1 MAKQK
6 GVVGMTGSDDTIHV
20 MLLFLSDTKYNAS
33 KNMVQ
38 SFDYD
43 EIDGKVQLTNEA
55 AVRYLMQNGYQGKPI
70 SLSKIYLF
78 ASKKVQKAITGPITR
93 TDEATGKTI
102 REDKTY
108 CRDDGTPWTH
118 LAYFGHRISDM
129 FPQLQKENSTFIT
142 KINYDEDLPA
152 KKSMQSVVDMA
163 GQIQQDMKSLWK
175 GKKIVLHAD
184 CTGGLRHANMMML
197 SVLRLMQYSGIEI
210 GKILYA
216 NFNSK
221 PKRVEEANL
230 IYDTFGLVAGAEEF
244 SNYGSVQ
251 AIKKF
256 YNNEALESPELKT
269 LIQAMEQFDD
279 AIKLCHYGYFKKA
292 IQRLQTAIRN
302 YPALQVMGKELPDE
316 TTQSIY
322 YNTSLA
328 ATLLP
333 RIKKDY
339 SDLLNS
345 EELDDL
351 TLIDWCLNHGY
362 LQQALTLYTERIPE
376 VLLDPERHL
385 LRFNPAFRKDLDAL
399 NDSMGRSENFLI
411 LNEFGRTETEHSI
424 KMITP
429 NYDATIREFKRQ
441 LKKDITRF
449 INKDIDV
456 QDVIDNVNGFVE
468 THPFLRIEDEYFLK
482 QLLLRIK
489 EWRLHP
495 ALLKG
500 SVTDEVF
507 LELVRRFLQ
516 SVTISEKSND
526 SWKANVEKLC
536 DKLQNFPHGKGK
548 IISLLNFL
556 KSQLDL
562 EHIGDLIC
570 NLEKKYTTEALILVQ
585 NHCLESDFDD
595 DVVLEIL
602 TDYYEV
608 KDERNH
614 TNHARLETDNIKSS
628 EELKQFMKTRLNKI
642 RELSR

>member
-1 MAKQK
+1 
-6 GVVGMTGSDDTIHV
+6 MTGSDDTIHV
-20 MLLFLSDTKYNAS
+20 MLLFLSDTKYNAA

-55 AVRYLMQNGYQGKPI
+55 AVRYLMQNGYQGKNVT
-70 SLSKIYLF
+70 LSKIYLF
-78 ASKKVQKAITGPITR
+78 ASKKVQNVITGPITR
-93 TDEATGKTI
+93 TDEATGKII
-102 REDKTY
+102 REVKTFY
-108 CRDDGTPWTH
+108 QDDGTPWTH
-118 LAYFGHRISDM
+118 LAYFEHRISDM
-129 FPQLQKENSTFIT
+129 FPQLQDENSTFIT

-163 GQIQQDMKSLWK
+163 GQIQKDMKSLWK

-256 YNNEALESPELKT
+256 YNNEELESPELKT

-292 IQRLQTAIRN
+292 IQQLQTAIRN
-302 YPALQVMGKELPDE
+302 YPALQVAEKESSDE
-316 TTQSIY
+316 TAQTIY

-333 RIKKDY
+333 RIKKNY
-339 SDLLNS
+339 SELLKC

-385 LRFNPAFRKDLDAL
+385 LRFNPAFREAL
-399 NDSMGRSENFLI
+399 NVLIEKDSMGRSENFLI
-411 LNEFGRTETEHSI
+411 IS
-424 KMITP
+424 
-429 NYDATIREFKRQ
+429 EFKPEY
-441 LKKDITRF
+441 KKELFSNINTTTEKFRKLLRNDIIKF
-449 INKDIDV
+449 INDQIDLQQVFSDIH
-456 QDVIDNVNGFVE
+456 GFVDE
-468 THPFLRIEDEYFLK
+468 YPKFKTTDEAFLRK
-482 QLLLRIK
+482 LLLRLK
-489 EWRLHP
+489 TWEKDSK
-495 ALLKG
+495 LLLG
-500 SVTDEVF
+500 TVQDEVWQELMQRI
-507 LELVRRFLQ
+507 LESLKNTAKP
-516 SVTISEKSND
+516 SPNWKS
-526 SWKANVEKLC
+526 KAEKLY
-536 DKLQNFPHGKGK
+536 DTLQTYPYGKKK
-548 IISLLNFL
+548 IKKLLNFFT
-556 KSQLDL
+556 SQIDIEHLGKLVCDLDTVYAKDALDL
-562 EHIGDLIC
+562 
-570 NLEKKYTTEALILVQ
+570 VQ
-585 NHCLESDFDD
+585 SRCIESDFDD

-642 RELSR
+642 RELSH

>member
-1 MAKQK
+1 
-6 GVVGMTGSDDTIHV
+6 MTGSDDIIHV
-20 MLLFLSDTKYNAS
+20 MLLFLSDTKYNAA

-55 AVRYLMQNGYQGKPI
+55 AVRYLMQNGYQGKPVT
-70 SLSKIYLF
+70 LSKIYLF

-129 FPQLQKENSTFIT
+129 FPQLQDENSTFIT

-279 AIKLCHYGYFKKA
+279 AIKLCHYGYFKEA
-292 IQRLQTAIRN
+292 IQQLQTAIRN
-302 YPALQVMGKELPDE
+302 YPALQVMEKEMPDE

-339 SDLLNS
+339 SELLNS

-385 LRFNPAFRKDLDAL
+385 LRFNPVFREAL
-399 NDSMGRSENFLI
+399 NVLIEKDSMGRSENFLI
-411 LNEFGRTETEHSI
+411 IS
-424 KMITP
+424 
-429 NYDATIREFKRQ
+429 EFKPKYEKELFSNINTTTEKFRK
-441 LKKDITRF
+441 LLRNDIIKF
-449 INKDIDV
+449 INNQIDLQQVFSDIHD
-456 QDVIDNVNGFVE
+456 FVDE
-468 THPFLRIEDEYFLK
+468 YPKFKITDEAFLRK
-482 QLLLRIK
+482 LLLRLK
-489 EWRLHP
+489 TWKKNP
-495 ALLKG
+495 KLLLG
-500 SVTDEVF
+500 TVQDEVWQ
-507 LELVRRFLQ
+507 ELMQRIL
-516 SVTISEKSND
+516 KSLKDTAKPSPN
-526 SWKANVEKLC
+526 WKSKAEKLYDTLQTYQYGK
-536 DKLQNFPHGKGK
+536 DKIKK
-548 IISLLNFL
+548 LLNFL
-556 KSQLDL
+556 TSQLDI
-562 EHIGDLIC
+562 EHLGQLVCDLDTVYA
-570 NLEKKYTTEALILVQ
+570 KEALDLVQ
-585 NHCLESDFDD
+585 SRCIESDFDD

-602 TDYYEV
+602 TDYYAV

-628 EELKQFMKTRLNKI
+628 EELKQFMRTRLNKI
-642 RELSR
+642 RELSH

>member
-1 MAKQK
+1 MI
-6 GVVGMTGSDDTIHV
+6 GSDDTIHV
-20 MLLFLSDTKYNAS
+20 MLLFLSDTKYNAT

-55 AVRYLMQNGYQGKPI
+55 AVRYLMQNGYQGEPVT
-70 SLSKIYLF
+70 LSKIYLF
-78 ASKKVQKAITGPITR
+78 ASKKVQNVITGPIIR
-93 TDEATGKTI
+93 TDEVTRKTI
-102 REDKTY
+102 REEKTFY
-108 CRDDGTPWTH
+108 RDDGTPWTH

-129 FPQLQKENSTFIT
+129 FPQLQEKNSTFIT
-142 KINYDEDLPA
+142 KIDYDEDLPA

-292 IQRLQTAIRN
+292 IQQLQTAIKN
-302 YPALQVMGKELPDE
+302 YPALQVMGKEMPDE
-316 TTQSIY
+316 TTQSVY

-376 VLLDPERHL
+376 VLLDSKRHL
-385 LRFNPAFRKDLDAL
+385 LRFNPKFRKDLNGFM
-399 NDSMGRSENFLI
+399 NDESMGRSENFLI
-411 LNEFGRTETEHSI
+411 ISGFKPKYEKELFSNINTTTEKFRKLLRNDII
-424 KMITP
+424 K
-429 NYDATIREFKRQ
+429 
-441 LKKDITRF
+441 F
-449 INKDIDV
+449 INNQIDLQQVFSDIHD
-456 QDVIDNVNGFVE
+456 FVDE
-468 THPFLRIEDEYFLK
+468 YPKFKITDEAFLRK
-482 QLLLRIK
+482 LLLRLK
-489 EWRLHP
+489 TWKKNPE
-495 ALLKG
+495 LLLG
-500 SVTDEVF
+500 TVQDEVWQDLMQRI
-507 LELVRRFLQ
+507 LESFKDTAKP
-516 SVTISEKSND
+516 SPNWKS
-526 SWKANVEKLC
+526 KAEKLY
-536 DKLQNFPHGKGK
+536 DTLQTYPYGRKKIEKL
-548 IISLLNFL
+548 SNFL
-556 KSQLDL
+556 TSQLDI
-562 EHIGDLIC
+562 EHLGQLVCDLDTVYA
-570 NLEKKYTTEALILVQ
+570 KEALDLVQ
-585 NHCLESDFDD
+585 SRCIESDFDD

-628 EELKQFMKTRLNKI
+628 EELKQFIKTRLNKI
-642 RELSR
+642 RELSH

>member
-1 MAKQK
+1 
-6 GVVGMTGSDDTIHV
+6 MTGSDDTIHV

-55 AVRYLMQNGYQGKPI
+55 AVRYLMQNGYQGKPV

-78 ASKKVQKAITGPITR
+78 ASKKVQKAITGTIMR

-411 LNEFGRTETEHSI
+411 IS
-424 KMITP
+424 
-429 NYDATIREFKRQ
+429 EFKPKYENSSFSNIDTTIEKFRK
-441 LKKDITRF
+441 LLRNDIIKF
-449 INKDIDV
+449 INNQIDLQQVFSDIH
-456 QDVIDNVNGFVE
+456 NFVDE
-468 THPFLRIEDEYFLK
+468 HPKFKI
-482 QLLLRIK
+482 
-489 EWRLHP
+489 
-495 ALLKG
+495 
-500 SVTDEVF
+500 TDEVF
-507 LELVRRFLQ
+507 LRKLLLRLKTWRENNKLLRGTIQDEVWQELMQRILE
-516 SVTISEKSND
+516 SLKDPKDPTKSNS
-526 SWKANVEKLC
+526 SWKIKAKKLYDTLQTCEYGKTKLSELLKFLTSQIDIGHLGQLIC
-536 DKLQNFPHGKGK
+536 DLDTIYAKEA
-548 IISLLNFL
+548 
-556 KSQLDL
+556 LDL
-562 EHIGDLIC
+562 
-570 NLEKKYTTEALILVQ
+570 VQ
-585 NHCLESDFDD
+585 SQCIESNFDD

>member
-1 MAKQK
+1 
-6 GVVGMTGSDDTIHV
+6 MTGSDDTIHV
-20 MLLFLSDTKYNAS
+20 MLLFLSDTKYNAA

-55 AVRYLMQNGYQGKPI
+55 AVRYLMQNGYQGKTVT
-70 SLSKIYLF
+70 LSKIYLF
-78 ASKKVQKAITGPITR
+78 ASKKVQNAITGPITR
-93 TDEATGKTI
+93 MDEATGKTI
-102 REDKTY
+102 REEKTFY
-108 CRDDGTPWTH
+108 RDDGTPWTH
-118 LAYFGHRISDM
+118 LAYFGHRISDL
-129 FPQLQKENSTFIT
+129 FPQLQDENSTFIT

-292 IQRLQTAIRN
+292 IQQLQIAIRN
-302 YPALQVMGKELPDE
+302 YPALQVMEKEMPDE

-339 SDLLNS
+339 SELLNS

-376 VLLDPERHL
+376 VLLDSERHL
-385 LRFNPAFRKDLDAL
+385 LRFNPVFREDLNVL
-399 NDSMGRSENFLI
+399 IEKDSMGRSENFLI
-411 LNEFGRTETEHSI
+411 IS
-424 KMITP
+424 
-429 NYDATIREFKRQ
+429 EFKPKYEKELFSNINTTTEKFRK
-441 LKKDITRF
+441 LLRNDIIKF
-449 INKDIDV
+449 INNQIDLQQVFSDIHD
-456 QDVIDNVNGFVE
+456 FVDE
-468 THPFLRIEDEYFLK
+468 YPKFKITDEAFLRK
-482 QLLLRIK
+482 LLLRLK
-489 EWRLHP
+489 TWKKNPE
-495 ALLKG
+495 LLLG
-500 SVTDEVF
+500 TVQDEVWQDLMQRI
-507 LELVRRFLQ
+507 LESLKDTAKP
-516 SVTISEKSND
+516 SPNWKS
-526 SWKANVEKLC
+526 KAEKLY
-536 DKLQNFPHGKGK
+536 DTLQTYQYGKNK
-548 IISLLNFL
+548 IKKLLNFFT
-556 KSQLDL
+556 SQIDIEHLGKLVCDLDTVYAKEALDL
-562 EHIGDLIC
+562 
-570 NLEKKYTTEALILVQ
+570 VQ
-585 NHCLESDFDD
+585 SRCIESDFDD

-642 RELSR
+642 RELSH

>member
-1 MAKQK
+1 
-6 GVVGMTGSDDTIHV
+6 MTDSDDTIHV
-20 MLLFLSDTKYNAS
+20 MLLFLSDTKYNAA

-55 AVRYLMQNGYQGKPI
+55 AVRYLMQNGYQGKPAT
-70 SLSKIYLF
+70 LSKIYLF
-78 ASKKVQKAITGPITR
+78 ASKKVQNVITGPITR

-102 REDKTY
+102 REVKTFY
-108 CRDDGTPWTH
+108 RDDGMPWTH
-118 LAYFGHRISDM
+118 LAYFEHRISDM
-129 FPQLQKENSTFIT
+129 FPQLQDENSTFIT
-142 KINYDEDLPA
+142 KIDYDEDLPA

-163 GQIQQDMKSLWK
+163 GQIQKDMKSLWK
-175 GKKIVLHAD
+175 GEKIVLHAD

-256 YNNEALESPELKT
+256 YNNEELESPELKT

-292 IQRLQTAIRN
+292 IQQLQTAIRN
-302 YPALQVMGKELPDE
+302 YPALQVAEKESSNE
-316 TTQSIY
+316 TAQTIY

-339 SDLLNS
+339 SELLKC

-399 NDSMGRSENFLI
+399 IKKDSMGRSENFLI
-411 LNEFGRTETEHSI
+411 LNEFGRTETEHSVTVI
-424 KMITP
+424 IPDYT
-429 NYDATIREFKRQ
+429 ATIQEFKKQ
-441 LKKDITRF
+441 LQKNIKYF
-449 INKDIDV
+449 VNGDIDV
-456 QDVIDNVNGFVE
+456 QDVINNVDNFTEKHPVLQVE
-468 THPFLRIEDEYFLK
+468 DKDFLK
-482 QLLLRIK
+482 QLLFHIK
-489 EWRLHP
+489 EWQLQP

-507 LELVRRFLQ
+507 LELLHRFLQ

-526 SWKANVEKLC
+526 SWKENVEKLC
-536 DKLQNFPHGKGK
+536 NTLQNCPYGKGK
-548 IISLLNFL
+548 LIALLNFL
-556 KSQLDL
+556 KSQLNID
-562 EHIGDLIC
+562 HIGELIC
-570 NLEKKYTTEALILVQ
+570 NLEKKYTTEALVLVQ

-642 RELSR
+642 RELNH

>member
-1 MAKQK
+1 
-6 GVVGMTGSDDTIHV
+6 MTGSDDTIHV
-20 MLLFLSDTKYNAS
+20 MLLFLSDTKYNAAE
-33 KNMVQ
+33 NMVQ

-55 AVRYLMQNGYQGKPI
+55 AVRYLMQNGYQGKTVT
-70 SLSKIYLF
+70 LSKIYLF
-78 ASKKVQKAITGPITR
+78 ASKKVQNAITGPITR

-102 REDKTY
+102 REVKTFY
-108 CRDDGTPWTH
+108 RDDGTPWTH

-129 FPQLQKENSTFIT
+129 FPQLQDENSTFIT

-256 YNNEALESPELKT
+256 YNNEELESPELKT
-269 LIQAMEQFDD
+269 LLQAMEQFDD

-292 IQRLQTAIRN
+292 IQQLQMAIRN
-302 YPALQVMGKELPDE
+302 YPALQVAEQESPDE
-316 TTQSIY
+316 TAQTIY

-339 SDLLNS
+339 RELLNS

-385 LRFNPAFRKDLDAL
+385 LRFNPAFREAL
-399 NDSMGRSENFLI
+399 NVLIEKDSMGRSENFLI
-411 LNEFGRTETEHSI
+411 IS
-424 KMITP
+424 
-429 NYDATIREFKRQ
+429 EFKPKYEKELFSNINTTTEKFRK
-441 LKKDITRF
+441 LLRNDIIKF
-449 INKDIDV
+449 INNQIDLQQVFSDIHD
-456 QDVIDNVNGFVE
+456 FVDE
-468 THPFLRIEDEYFLK
+468 YPKFKITDEAFLRK
-482 QLLLRIK
+482 LLLRLK
-489 EWRLHP
+489 TWKKNPE
-495 ALLKG
+495 LLLG
-500 SVTDEVF
+500 TVQDEVWQELMQRI
-507 LELVRRFLQ
+507 LESFKNTAKP
-516 SVTISEKSND
+516 SPNWKS
-526 SWKANVEKLC
+526 KAEKLY
-536 DKLQNFPHGKGK
+536 DTLQTYPYGRKKIEKL
-548 IISLLNFL
+548 SNFL
-556 KSQLDL
+556 TSQLDI
-562 EHIGDLIC
+562 EHLGQLVCDLDTVYA
-570 NLEKKYTTEALILVQ
+570 KEALDLVQ
-585 NHCLESDFDD
+585 SRCIESDFDD

-642 RELSR
+642 RELSH

>member
-1 MAKQK
+1 
-6 GVVGMTGSDDTIHV
+6 MTGSDDTIHV
-20 MLLFLSDTKYNAS
+20 MLLFLSDTKYNAA

-55 AVRYLMQNGYQGKPI
+55 AVRYLMQNGYQGKTVT
-70 SLSKIYLF
+70 LSKIYLF
-78 ASKKVQKAITGPITR
+78 ASKKVQNAIIGSITR

-102 REDKTY
+102 REEKTFY
-108 CRDDGTPWTH
+108 RDDGTPWTH

-129 FPQLQKENSTFIT
+129 FPQLQDENSTFIT

-256 YNNEALESPELKT
+256 YNNEKLESPELKT
-269 LIQAMEQFDD
+269 LLQAMEQFDD

-292 IQRLQTAIRN
+292 IQQLQTAIRK
-302 YPALQVMGKELPDE
+302 YPALQVAGQESSDE
-316 TTQSIY
+316 TAQTIY

-339 SDLLNS
+339 RELLNS

-385 LRFNPAFRKDLDAL
+385 LRFNPAFREAL
-399 NDSMGRSENFLI
+399 NVLIAKDSMGRSEKFLI
-411 LNEFGRTETEHSI
+411 IS
-424 KMITP
+424 
-429 NYDATIREFKRQ
+429 EFKPKYEKELFSNINTTTEKFRK
-441 LKKDITRF
+441 LLRNDIIKF
-449 INKDIDV
+449 INEQIDLQQVFSDIH
-456 QDVIDNVNGFVE
+456 GFVDE
-468 THPFLRIEDEYFLK
+468 YPKFKITDEAFLRK
-482 QLLLRIK
+482 LLLRLK
-489 EWRLHP
+489 TWGKNP
-495 ALLKG
+495 KLLLG
-500 SVTDEVF
+500 TVQDEVWQDLMQRI
-507 LELVRRFLQ
+507 LESLKDTAKP
-516 SVTISEKSND
+516 SPNWKS
-526 SWKANVEKLC
+526 KAEKLYDTLQTYQYGK
-536 DKLQNFPHGKGK
+536 DKIKK
-548 IISLLNFL
+548 LLNFFT
-556 KSQLDL
+556 SQIDIEHLGQLVCDLDTVYAKEALDL
-562 EHIGDLIC
+562 
-570 NLEKKYTTEALILVQ
+570 VQ
-585 NHCLESDFDD
+585 SRCIESDFDD

-628 EELKQFMKTRLNKI
+628 EELKQFIKLRLNKI
-642 RELSR
+642 RELSH

>member
-1 MAKQK
+1 
-6 GVVGMTGSDDTIHV
+6 MTGSDDTIHV
-20 MLLFLSDTKYNAS
+20 MLLFLSDTKYNAA

-55 AVRYLMQNGYQGKPI
+55 AVRYLMQNGYQGKTVT
-70 SLSKIYLF
+70 LSKIYLF
-78 ASKKVQKAITGPITR
+78 ASKKVQNVITGPIIR
-93 TDEATGKTI
+93 TDEVTRKTI
-102 REDKTY
+102 REEKTFY
-108 CRDDGTPWTH
+108 RDDGTPWTH

-129 FPQLQKENSTFIT
+129 FPPLQDENSTFIT

-152 KKSMQSVVDMA
+152 KKSMQSVVNMA
-163 GQIQQDMKSLWK
+163 GQIQQDVKSLWK

-256 YNNEALESPELKT
+256 YNNEELESPELKT

-279 AIKLCHYGYFKKA
+279 AIKLCHYGYFRKA
-292 IQRLQTAIRN
+292 IQQLRMAIRN
-302 YPALQVMGKELPDE
+302 YPALQVAEQEIPDE
-316 TTQSIY
+316 TAQTIY

-333 RIKKDY
+333 RIKRDY
-339 SDLLNS
+339 SELLKS

-399 NDSMGRSENFLI
+399 IKKDSMGRSENFLI
-411 LNEFGRTETEHSI
+411 LNEFGRTETEHSVTVI
-424 KMITP
+424 IPDYT
-429 NYDATIREFKRQ
+429 ATIQEFKKQ
-441 LKKDITRF
+441 LQKNIKYF
-449 INKDIDV
+449 VNGDIDV
-456 QDVIDNVNGFVE
+456 QDVINNVDDFAEKHPVLQVE
-468 THPFLRIEDEYFLK
+468 NKDFLK
-482 QLLLRIK
+482 QLLLHIK
-489 EWRLHP
+489 EWQLQP

-507 LELVRRFLQ
+507 LELLHRFLQ

-526 SWKANVEKLC
+526 SWKENVEKLC
-536 DKLQNFPHGKGK
+536 NTLQNCPYGKGK
-548 IISLLNFL
+548 LIPLLNFL
-556 KSQLDL
+556 KSQLNID
-562 EHIGDLIC
+562 HIGELIC
-570 NLEKKYTTEALILVQ
+570 NLEKKYTTEALVLVQ

-628 EELKQFMKTRLNKI
+628 EKLKQFMKTRLNKI
-642 RELSR
+642 RELSH

>member
-1 MAKQK
+1 MI
-6 GVVGMTGSDDTIHV
+6 GSDDTIHV
-20 MLLFLSDTKYNAS
+20 MLLFLSDTKYNAT

-55 AVRYLMQNGYQGKPI
+55 AVRYLMQNGYQGEPVT
-70 SLSKIYLF
+70 LSKIYLF
-78 ASKKVQKAITGPITR
+78 ASKKVQNVITGPIIR
-93 TDEATGKTI
+93 TDEVTRKTI
-102 REDKTY
+102 REEKTFY
-108 CRDDGTPWTH
+108 RDDGTPWTH

-129 FPQLQKENSTFIT
+129 FPQLQEKNSTFIT
-142 KINYDEDLPA
+142 KIDYDEDLPA

-292 IQRLQTAIRN
+292 IQQLQTAIKN
-302 YPALQVMGKELPDE
+302 YPALQVMGKEMPDE
-316 TTQSIY
+316 TTQSVY

-376 VLLDPERHL
+376 VLLDSKRHL
-385 LRFNPAFRKDLDAL
+385 LRFNPKFRKDLNGFM
-399 NDSMGRSENFLI
+399 NDESMGRSENFLI
-411 LNEFGRTETEHSI
+411 ISGFKPKYEKELFSNINTTTEKFRKLLRNDII
-424 KMITP
+424 K
-429 NYDATIREFKRQ
+429 
-441 LKKDITRF
+441 F
-449 INKDIDV
+449 INNQIDLQQVFSDIHD
-456 QDVIDNVNGFVE
+456 FVDE
-468 THPFLRIEDEYFLK
+468 YPKFKITDEAFLRK
-482 QLLLRIK
+482 LLLRLK
-489 EWRLHP
+489 TWKKNPE
-495 ALLKG
+495 LLLG
-500 SVTDEVF
+500 TVQDEVWQDLMQRI
-507 LELVRRFLQ
+507 LESFKDTAKP
-516 SVTISEKSND
+516 SPNWKS
-526 SWKANVEKLC
+526 KAEKLY
-536 DKLQNFPHGKGK
+536 DTLQTYPYGRKKIEKL
-548 IISLLNFL
+548 SNFL
-556 KSQLDL
+556 TSQLDI
-562 EHIGDLIC
+562 EHLGQLVCDLDTVYA
-570 NLEKKYTTEALILVQ
+570 KEALDLVQ
-585 NHCLESDFDD
+585 SRCIESDFDD

-602 TDYYEV
+602 RGY
-608 KDERNH
+608 
-614 TNHARLETDNIKSS
+614 
-628 EELKQFMKTRLNKI
+628 
-642 RELSR
+642 

>member
-1 MAKQK
+1 MI
-6 GVVGMTGSDDTIHV
+6 GSDDTIHV
-20 MLLFLSDTKYNAS
+20 MLLFLSDTKYNAA

-55 AVRYLMQNGYQGKPI
+55 AVRYLMQNGYQGKPVT
-70 SLSKIYLF
+70 LSKIYLF
-78 ASKKVQKAITGPITR
+78 ASKKVQNVITGPITR
-93 TDEATGKTI
+93 TDEVARKTI
-102 REDKTY
+102 REEKTFY
-108 CRDDGTPWTH
+108 RDDGTPWTH

-129 FPQLQKENSTFIT
+129 FPQLQDENSTFIT
-142 KINYDEDLPA
+142 KIDYDEDLPA

-256 YNNEALESPELKT
+256 YNNEELESPELKT

-292 IQRLQTAIRN
+292 IQQLRMAIRN
-302 YPALQVMGKELPDE
+302 YPALQVAEQEIPDE
-316 TTQSIY
+316 TAQTIY

-333 RIKKDY
+333 RIKRDY
-339 SDLLNS
+339 SELLKS

-399 NDSMGRSENFLI
+399 IKKDSMGRSENFLI
-411 LNEFGRTETEHSI
+411 LNEFGRTETEHSVTVI
-424 KMITP
+424 IPDYT
-429 NYDATIREFKRQ
+429 ATIKEFKKQ
-441 LKKDITRF
+441 LQKNIKYF
-449 INKDIDV
+449 VNGDIDV
-456 QDVIDNVNGFVE
+456 QDVINNVDDFAEKHPVLQVE
-468 THPFLRIEDEYFLK
+468 NKDFLK

-489 EWRLHP
+489 EWQLQP

-507 LELVRRFLQ
+507 LELLHRFLQ

-526 SWKANVEKLC
+526 SWKENVEKLC
-536 DKLQNFPHGKGK
+536 NTLQNCPYGKGK
-548 IISLLNFL
+548 LIPLLNFL
-556 KSQLDL
+556 KSQLNID
-562 EHIGDLIC
+562 HIGELIC
-570 NLEKKYTTEALILVQ
+570 NLEKKYTTEALVLVQ

-642 RELSR
+642 RELSH

>member
-1 MAKQK
+1 
-6 GVVGMTGSDDTIHV
+6 MTGSDDTIHV
-20 MLLFLSDTKYNAS
+20 MLLFLSDTKYNAAE
-33 KNMVQ
+33 NMVQ

-55 AVRYLMQNGYQGKPI
+55 AVRYLMQNGYQGKTVT
-70 SLSKIYLF
+70 LSKIYLF
-78 ASKKVQKAITGPITR
+78 ASKKVQNAITGFITR

-102 REDKTY
+102 REEKTFY
-108 CRDDGTPWTH
+108 RDDGTPWTH

-129 FPQLQKENSTFIT
+129 FPQLQDENSTFIT

-256 YNNEALESPELKT
+256 YNNEELESPELKT
-269 LIQAMEQFDD
+269 LLQAMEQFDD

-292 IQRLQTAIRN
+292 IQQLQTAIRN
-302 YPALQVMGKELPDE
+302 YPALQVAEQESSDE
-316 TTQSIY
+316 TAQTIY

-339 SDLLNS
+339 RELLNS

-385 LRFNPAFRKDLDAL
+385 LRFNPAFREAL
-399 NDSMGRSENFLI
+399 NVLIEKDSMGRSENFLI
-411 LNEFGRTETEHSI
+411 IS
-424 KMITP
+424 
-429 NYDATIREFKRQ
+429 EFKPKYEKELFSNINTTTEKFRK
-441 LKKDITRF
+441 LLRNDIIKF
-449 INKDIDV
+449 INEQIDLQQVFSDIH
-456 QDVIDNVNGFVE
+456 GFVDE
-468 THPFLRIEDEYFLK
+468 YPKFKITDEAFLRK
-482 QLLLRIK
+482 LLLRLK
-489 EWRLHP
+489 TWGKNP
-495 ALLKG
+495 KLLLG
-500 SVTDEVF
+500 TVQDEVWQDLMQRI
-507 LELVRRFLQ
+507 LESLKDTAKP
-516 SVTISEKSND
+516 SPNWKS
-526 SWKANVEKLC
+526 KAEKLYDTLQTYQYGK
-536 DKLQNFPHGKGK
+536 DKIKK
-548 IISLLNFL
+548 LLNFFT
-556 KSQLDL
+556 SQIDIEHLGKLVCDLDTVYAKEALDL
-562 EHIGDLIC
+562 
-570 NLEKKYTTEALILVQ
+570 VQ
-585 NHCLESDFDD
+585 SRCIESDFDD

-628 EELKQFMKTRLNKI
+628 EELKQFIKTRLNKI
-642 RELSR
+642 RELSH

>member
-1 MAKQK
+1 
-6 GVVGMTGSDDTIHV
+6 MTGSDDTIHV
-20 MLLFLSDTKYNAS
+20 MLLFLSDTKYNAA

-55 AVRYLMQNGYQGKPI
+55 AVRYLMQNGYQGKAVT
-70 SLSKIYLF
+70 LSKIYLF
-78 ASKKVQKAITGPITR
+78 ASKKVQNAITGSITR

-129 FPQLQKENSTFIT
+129 FPQLQEENSTFIT

-256 YNNEALESPELKT
+256 YNNEEFESPELKT
-269 LIQAMEQFDD
+269 LLQAMEQFDD

-292 IQRLQTAIRN
+292 IQQLRMAIRN
-302 YPALQVMGKELPDE
+302 YPALQVGGQESPDE
-316 TTQSIY
+316 TAQTIY

-333 RIKKDY
+333 RIKRDY
-339 SDLLNS
+339 SELLNS

-376 VLLDPERHL
+376 VLLDSKRHL
-385 LRFNPAFRKDLDAL
+385 LRFNPQFRKDL
-399 NDSMGRSENFLI
+399 NDFMNDESMGRSENFLI
-411 LNEFGRTETEHSI
+411 ISGFKPKYEKELFSNINTTTEKFRKLLRNDII
-424 KMITP
+424 KFVNNQIDLQQVFSDIHDFVDEYPKFKIT
-429 NYDATIREFKRQ
+429 DEA
-441 LKKDITRF
+441 
-449 INKDIDV
+449 
-456 QDVIDNVNGFVE
+456 
-468 THPFLRIEDEYFLK
+468 FLRK
-482 QLLLRIK
+482 LLLRLK
-489 EWRLHP
+489 TWKKNPE
-495 ALLKG
+495 LLLG
-500 SVTDEVF
+500 TVQDEVWQDLMQRI
-507 LELVRRFLQ
+507 LESLKDTAKP
-516 SVTISEKSND
+516 SPNWKS
-526 SWKANVEKLC
+526 KAEKLYDTLQTYQYGK
-536 DKLQNFPHGKGK
+536 DKIKK
-548 IISLLNFL
+548 LLNFL
-556 KSQLDL
+556 TSQLDI
-562 EHIGDLIC
+562 EHLGKLVCDLDTVYA
-570 NLEKKYTTEALILVQ
+570 KEALDLVQ
-585 NHCLESDFDD
+585 SRCIESDFDD

-642 RELSR
+642 RELSH

>member
-1 MAKQK
+1 MI
-6 GVVGMTGSDDTIHV
+6 GSDDTIHV
-20 MLLFLSDTKYNAS
+20 MLLFLSDTKYNAT

-55 AVRYLMQNGYQGKPI
+55 AVRYLMQNGYQGEPVT
-70 SLSKIYLF
+70 LSKIYLF
-78 ASKKVQKAITGPITR
+78 ASKKVQNVITGPIIR
-93 TDEATGKTI
+93 TDEVTGKTI

-129 FPQLQKENSTFIT
+129 FPQLQEKNSTFIT
-142 KINYDEDLPA
+142 KIDYDEDLPA

-269 LIQAMEQFDD
+269 LLQAMEQFDD

-292 IQRLQTAIRN
+292 IQQLQTAIRN
-302 YPALQVMGKELPDE
+302 YPALQGAEKESSDE
-316 TTQSIY
+316 TAQTIY

-376 VLLDPERHL
+376 VLLDSKRHL
-385 LRFNPAFRKDLDAL
+385 LRFNPKFRKDL
-399 NDSMGRSENFLI
+399 NDFMNDESMGRSENFLI
-411 LNEFGRTETEHSI
+411 ISGFKPKYEKELFSNINTTTEKFRKLLRNDII
-424 KMITP
+424 K
-429 NYDATIREFKRQ
+429 
-441 LKKDITRF
+441 F
-449 INKDIDV
+449 INNQIDLQQVFSDIHD
-456 QDVIDNVNGFVE
+456 FVDE
-468 THPFLRIEDEYFLK
+468 YPKFKITDEAFLRK
-482 QLLLRIK
+482 LLLRLK
-489 EWRLHP
+489 TWKKNPE
-495 ALLKG
+495 LLLG
-500 SVTDEVF
+500 TVQDEVWQDLMQRI
-507 LELVRRFLQ
+507 LESFKDTAKP
-516 SVTISEKSND
+516 SPNWKS
-526 SWKANVEKLC
+526 KAEKLY
-536 DKLQNFPHGKGK
+536 DTLQTYPYGRKKIEKL
-548 IISLLNFL
+548 SNFL
-556 KSQLDL
+556 TSQLDI
-562 EHIGDLIC
+562 EHLGQLVCDLDTVYA
-570 NLEKKYTTEALILVQ
+570 KEALDLVQ
-585 NHCLESDFDD
+585 SRCIESDFDD

-642 RELSR
+642 RELSH

>member
-1 MAKQK
+1 
-6 GVVGMTGSDDTIHV
+6 MTGSDDTIHV

-55 AVRYLMQNGYQGKPI
+55 AVRYLMQNGYQGKPV

-78 ASKKVQKAITGPITR
+78 ASKKVQKAITGTIMR

-411 LNEFGRTETEHSI
+411 IS
-424 KMITP
+424 
-429 NYDATIREFKRQ
+429 EFKPKYENSSFSNIDTTIEKFRK
-441 LKKDITRF
+441 LLRNDIIKF
-449 INKDIDV
+449 INNQIDLQQVFSDIH
-456 QDVIDNVNGFVE
+456 NFVDE
-468 THPFLRIEDEYFLK
+468 HPKFKI
-482 QLLLRIK
+482 
-489 EWRLHP
+489 
-495 ALLKG
+495 
-500 SVTDEVF
+500 TDEVF
-507 LELVRRFLQ
+507 LRKLLLRLKTWRENNKLLRGTIQDEVWQELMQRILE
-516 SVTISEKSND
+516 SLKDPKDPTKSN
-526 SWKANVEKLC
+526 SGWKIKAKKLYDTLQTCEYGKTKLSELLKFLTSQIDIGHLGQLIC
-536 DKLQNFPHGKGK
+536 DLDTIYAKEA
-548 IISLLNFL
+548 
-556 KSQLDL
+556 LDL
-562 EHIGDLIC
+562 
-570 NLEKKYTTEALILVQ
+570 VQ
-585 NHCLESDFDD
+585 SQCIESNFDD